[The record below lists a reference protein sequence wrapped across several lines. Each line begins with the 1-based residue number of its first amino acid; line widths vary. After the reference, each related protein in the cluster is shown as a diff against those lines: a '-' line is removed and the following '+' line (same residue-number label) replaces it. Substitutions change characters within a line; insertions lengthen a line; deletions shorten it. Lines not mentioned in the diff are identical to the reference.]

1 MHGLRSSIIG
11 LFNFPFKSQCFGK
24 FLFSFSFSFSF
35 SYQLTSFFILYSFIQ
50 FVIVYFFHLSSS
62 PLFASFLFL
71 SLTAVNIHKNH
82 SARIRSRKAGPS
94 ISCLLLSPSLKKPNP
109 DSTLIPL
116 DVLPVKMPRSKLR
129 TLPGPLLPAV
139 VVSSPIMSENESLES
154 YSSVV

>member
-11 LFNFPFKSQCFGK
+11 LFNFHFKSQRFGK
-24 FLFSFSFSFSF
+24 FLF
-35 SYQLTSFFILYSFIQ
+35 
-50 FVIVYFFHLSSS
+50 
-62 PLFASFLFL
+62 LFL
-71 SLTAVNIHKNH
+71 LLINWLLFYSLFIYSVCYCLFLPLILLPSLRFLSISSLPAVNIHKNH
-82 SARIRSRKAGPS
+82 SARMRSKKAGPS

-116 DVLPVKMPRSKLR
+116 DILPVKMPRRKLR